1 MIARIRSHESVAFA
15 LAFLLLI
22 NAPLESEA
30 NVRLCGV
37 KLTRTLMAICR
48 NQVCGG
54 YIGSTVNKRSGI
66 SENESYNDED
76 HFISMAKRSG
86 IATECCQHRCS
97 LAYLKTYCCTGEDYP
112 LF

>member
-1 MIARIRSHESVAFA
+1 MVARIRYHDSVAFFLA
-15 LAFLLLI
+15 LLLLI

-54 YIGSTVNKRSGI
+54 FIGNSVSKRSGD
-66 SENESYNDED
+66 SDDDSPA
-76 HFISMAKRSG
+76 HFLSLAKRSG